1 MRALIDT
8 NVLLD
13 LFFEREP
20 FVNEAKLIWEA
31 NRSGHFEGWIAP
43 ITPINI
49 FYIGRKTKG
58 RDAMHQAL
66 AALLATHQVCKLDAE
81 VLNAALQLDCA
92 DFEDAV
98 QIACSQAEEL
108 DAIITRDQSHYTAS
122 SLSVY
127 TPTEF
132 IAFLADQRDL

>member
-31 NRSGHFEGWIAP
+31 NRSGYFDGWIAP

-58 RDAMHQAL
+58 RDAMYQAL
-66 AALLATHQVCKLDAE
+66 AALLATHKVCKLDAE
-81 VLNAALQLDCA
+81 VLNAALQL

-108 DAIITRDQSHYTAS
+108 DAIITRDQNHFTAL

-132 IAFLADQRDL
+132 LTLLADQRDL